1 MTDSFLSIQDPSEGL
16 YKEKGSKFIA
26 LAYPVSNETKIKEIL
41 ADIKKEH
48 YAARH
53 WCYAYRL
60 GADKKLYR
68 ANDDGE
74 PSGTAGKPILNQ
86 LVAADIS
93 DVLLVVVRYFGGTLL
108 GTSGLI
114 TAYRSAASEAIKNAV
129 IIAKYITCQLT
140 IVFDTPAT
148 NEIMRRLKEF
158 DAAILQHDFKERNEI
173 TFSMRLSNAEK
184 LRSLI
189 QQNNIPCLL
198 KEK

>member
-1 MTDSFLSIQDPSEGL
+1 MTDHFLTIQAISQGL

-26 LAYPVSNETKIKEIL
+26 LAYPVTNEAQIKEIL
-41 ADIKKEH
+41 AAIKKEH

-68 ANDDGE
+68 SNDDGE

-86 LVAADIS
+86 LVAADVS

-108 GTSGLI
+108 GTGGLI
-114 TAYRSAASEAIKNAV
+114 TAYRSAAAEAIKNAV
-129 IIAKYITCQLT
+129 IVTKYITCSLT
-140 IVFDTPAT
+140 LFFDTPAT
-148 NEIMRRLKEF
+148 NEVMRRLKEF
-158 DAAILQHDFKERNEI
+158 DATIVQHDFKEQHEI
-173 TFSMRLSNAEK
+173 TFSIRLSHAEK

-189 QQNNIPCLL
+189 QQNNIPCRL
-198 KEK
+198 KEI